1 MIRRPPRS
9 TRTDTL
15 FPYTTLFR
23 SGQVDLFLAALLFLL
38 ALALLVG
45 DRVAV
50 DLFLLDR
57 RRLGHE
63 VLRLLLLGY
72 RRFLRRGLGDRL
84 RQRRG
89 FLFFHLRR
97 RGLGFGQRLGIAGQ
111 RALHLR
117 GQLAGVDHLR
127 ADRRTCGRD
136 RRGVAVPPQADEHQR
151 EQERVQRDRQHH
163 GLGRVGARFPH
174 YWPLWCLGSLINPT
188 FSTPARCSSTIASI
202 TFW

>member
-1 MIRRPPRS
+1 MRISDWSSDVCSSDLGDLLELLLGKLRFALGLGAFGL
-9 TRTDTL
+9 DLLELLVALLLGEAELAFGL
-15 FPYTTLFR
+15 FLFLAF
-23 SGQVDLFLAALLFLL
+23 GQVDLFLAALLFLL
-38 ALALLVG
+38 ALALLGG

-111 RALHLR
+111 RALPLR
-117 GQLAGVDHLR
+117 GKLAGVDHLR
-127 ADRRTCGRD
+127 ADRRD
-136 RRGVAVPPQADEHQR
+136 RK
-151 EQERVQRDRQHH
+151 
-163 GLGRVGARFPH
+163 
-174 YWPLWCLGSLINPT
+174 
-188 FSTPARCSSTIASI
+188 STRLNSRT
-202 TFW
+202 

>member
-38 ALALLVG
+38 ALALLGG
-45 DRVAV
+45 DRVTV

-63 VLRLLLLGY
+63 VLRLLLLRH

-89 FLFFHLRR
+89 LLFFHLRR
-97 RGLGFGQRLGIAGQ
+97 RGLGFGFGQRFGIAVQG
-111 RALHLR
+111 APHLR
-117 GQLAGVDHLR
+117 GQLAGVDHFR
-127 ADRRTCGRD
+127 ADRRTGGRALCS
-136 RRGVAVPPQADEHQR
+136 VARPLQPHQHQPAPQPHPRNPPTHP
-151 EQERVQRDRQHH
+151 
-163 GLGRVGARFPH
+163 LGP
-174 YWPLWCLGSLINPT
+174 
-188 FSTPARCSSTIASI
+188 PAP
-202 TFW
+202 